1 MRRIPKVVWVLIL
14 LAVGFA
20 AGVVYRR
27 VYNPTLEE
35 RMDAAAKDLEKGV
48 KDAAD
53 KLRK

>member
-1 MRRIPKVVWVLIL
+1 MRRIPTLVWVVLA

-20 AGVVYRR
+20 GGIFYRR

-48 KDAAD
+48 KNAAD
-53 KLRK
+53 RLKK

>member
-1 MRRIPKVVWVLIL
+1 MRRVPKIVWVLLL

-20 AGVVYRR
+20 GGIFYRR

-48 KDAAD
+48 KNAAD
-53 KLRK
+53 RLKK